1 MKKKNERE
9 LWDKTDVKIFIL
21 FLLDN
26 LQYPLDLDTLNR
38 IVHETGYVGGFD
50 FAECFSELLDDG
62 HIIGDEVAGVAYYQV
77 SATGRMV
84 AKQLQS
90 ELLDEI
96 REESMICA
104 ARLLSLKARGAS
116 LHTSV
121 EPREDG
127 QFLVKLAIS
136 DANGTILETTCAVP
150 SERLA
155 EKICR
160 NFERKPEMTFRGLL
174 SVLTGEIDYLLR

>member
-26 LQYPLDLDTLNR
+26 LQYPLDMDTISR

-62 HIIGDEVAGVAYYQV
+62 HIIGDEVDGVAYYQV
-77 SATGRMV
+77 SSTGQMV

-90 ELLDEI
+90 ELFSN
-96 REESMICA
+96 RCEEHQVSSGRWYMSVQ
-104 ARLLSLKARGAS
+104 LS
-116 LHTSV
+116 
-121 EPREDG
+121 
-127 QFLVKLAIS
+127 
-136 DANGTILETTCAVP
+136 
-150 SERLA
+150 
-155 EKICR
+155 
-160 NFERKPEMTFRGLL
+160 
-174 SVLTGEIDYLLR
+174 

>member
-1 MKKKNERE
+1 MKKKNDRE

-26 LQYPLDLDTLNR
+26 LQYPLDMDTISR

-50 FAECFSELLDDG
+50 FAECFSELQDDG
-62 HIIGDEVAGVAYYQV
+62 HILGDEVDGVAYYQV
-77 SATGRMV
+77 SETGRMV

-90 ELLDEI
+90 NLLEKI

-104 ARLLSLKARGAS
+104 ARLLSLKARGAT
-116 LHTSV
+116 LHTST
-121 EPREDG
+121 ERREDG
-127 QFLVKLAIS
+127 QYLVRLSITEAS
-136 DANGTILETTCAVP
+136 GVILETTCAVP

-160 NFERKPEMTFRGLL
+160 NFERKPEKTYRGLL

>member
-26 LQYPLDLDTLNR
+26 LQYPLDMDTISR

-62 HIIGDEVAGVAYYQV
+62 HVIGDEVDGVAYYQV
-77 SATGRMV
+77 SSTGRMV
-84 AKQLQS
+84 AQQLQS

-104 ARLLSLKARGAS
+104 ARLLSLKARGAT
-116 LHTSV
+116 LRTST
-121 EPREDG
+121 ERRDDG
-127 QFLVKLAIS
+127 QYIVTLSIS
-136 DANGTILETTCAVP
+136 DAAGTVLETTCAVP

-160 NFERKPEMTFRGLL
+160 NFERKPEKTYRGLL
-174 SVLTGEIDYLLR
+174 SVLTGEIDYLLS

>member
-62 HIIGDEVAGVAYYQV
+62 HIIGDEVDGVAYYQV
-77 SATGRMV
+77 SSTGRMV

-121 EPREDG
+121 EPREDVRALRHF
-127 QFLVKLAIS
+127 QR
-136 DANGTILETTCAVP
+136 
-150 SERLA
+150 ERAKARDDLPGSA
-155 EKICR
+155 LGPDGGDRLSPALIR
-160 NFERKPEMTFRGLL
+160 RGGIAFFAFFRA
-174 SVLTGEIDYLLR
+174 SRIF

>member
-1 MKKKNERE
+1 MKKKKERE

-26 LQYPLDLDTLNR
+26 LQYPLDMETLNR

-62 HIIGDEVAGVAYYQV
+62 HVIGDEVDGVAFYQV
-77 SATGRMV
+77 SSTGRMV

-104 ARLLSLKARGAS
+104 ARLLSLKARGAT
-116 LHTSV
+116 LHTSC
-121 EPREDG
+121 EKRGDG
-127 QFLVKLAIS
+127 QYLVRLSITDPA
-136 DANGTILETTCAVP
+136 GTILETTCAVP
-150 SERLA
+150 SERIG

-160 NFERKPEMTFRGLL
+160 NFERKPEKTYRGLL

>member
-26 LQYPLDLDTLNR
+26 LQYPLDLDTIHR
-38 IVHETGYVGGFD
+38 IVYETGYVGGFD
-50 FAECFSELLDDG
+50 FAECFSELLDAG
-62 HIIGDEVAGVAYYQV
+62 HIIADEVDGVAYYQV
-77 SATGRMV
+77 SSTGRMV

-104 ARLLSLKARGAS
+104 ARLLSLKARGAT
-116 LHTSV
+116 LHTST
-121 EPREDG
+121 ENAPTDSTSSRSRSPNPP
-127 QFLVKLAIS
+127 A
-136 DANGTILETTCAVP
+136 
-150 SERLA
+150 
-155 EKICR
+155 
-160 NFERKPEMTFRGLL
+160 
-174 SVLTGEIDYLLR
+174 

>member
-9 LWDKTDVKIFIL
+9 LWDKNDVKIFIL

-26 LQYPLDLDTLNR
+26 LQYPLDIDTLNR

-50 FAECFSELLDDG
+50 FAECFSQLLDDG
-62 HIIGDEVAGVAYYQV
+62 HVVGDEVDGVTYYQV
-77 SATGRMV
+77 SPTGRMV
-84 AKQLQS
+84 AKQLQGK
-90 ELLDEI
+90 LLDGI

-104 ARLLSLKARGAS
+104 ARLLSLKSRGAT
-116 LHTSV
+116 LNTSV
-121 EPREDG
+121 EGREDG
-127 QFLVKLAIS
+127 QYLVKLSIT
-136 DANGTILETTCAVP
+136 DANGVILETTCAVP

-160 NFERKPEMTFRGLL
+160 NFERKPEVTFRGLL